1 MTQDFI
7 AVHCIVS
14 NDQTFK
20 LWTNARQQMV
30 LFYFRLEKLF
40 TVIILLTIQAIE
52 HLNGI
57 NMLSLALIMKILF
70 RSKMSFCIIPI
81 QTILPSRLLHPL
93 QEFLFQTNTTEL
105 RFIGFLHIIFYSRQG
120 HIYLQVG
127 LSFSTLSSSS

>member
-14 NDQTFK
+14 NNQTFK

-30 LFYFRLEKLF
+30 LFYFCLEKLF
-40 TVIILLTIQAIE
+40 AVIILLTIQAIE

-57 NMLSLALIMKILF
+57 NMLSLALVMKILF
-70 RSKMSFCIIPI
+70 GLKMSFYIISI
-81 QTILPSRLLHPL
+81 RTILLLRLLHPL

-105 RFIGFLHIIFYSRQG
+105 
-120 HIYLQVG
+120 
-127 LSFSTLSSSS
+127 LSGVLPE